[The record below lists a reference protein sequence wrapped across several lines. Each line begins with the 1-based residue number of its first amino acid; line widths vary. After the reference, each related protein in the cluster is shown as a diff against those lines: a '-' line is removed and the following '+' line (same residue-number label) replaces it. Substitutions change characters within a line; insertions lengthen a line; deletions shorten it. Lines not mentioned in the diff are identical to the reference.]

1 MHLLCRICR
10 KRERDREKERDRDR
24 DKDKDKDRDRDR
36 DKDRGWDT
44 ALSDDFDNQER
55 QVSAMTMLNRKRA
68 SVIARTK

>member
-1 MHLLCRICR
+1 MLIDALALQDMQEE
-10 KRERDREKERDRDR
+10 RER
-24 DKDKDKDRDRDR
+24 DKDKDRDR